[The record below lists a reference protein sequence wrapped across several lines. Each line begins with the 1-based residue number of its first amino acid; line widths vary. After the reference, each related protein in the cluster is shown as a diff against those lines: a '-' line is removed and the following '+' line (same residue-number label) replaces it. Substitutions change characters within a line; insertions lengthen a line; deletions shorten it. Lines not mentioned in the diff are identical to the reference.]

1 MKKTPL
7 YEKHCEL
14 GGKIIDFNGWA
25 LPIQYSGILEEHK
38 HVRETAGVFD
48 VSHMGEIVIK
58 GPDSEKFPKM
68 IK

>member
-25 LPIQYSGILEEHK
+25 LFNI
-38 HVRETAGVFD
+38 RE
-48 VSHMGEIVIK
+48 SLKSINM
-58 GPDSEKFPKM
+58 
-68 IK
+68 

>member
-1 MKKTPL
+1 MKTPL

-38 HVRETAGVFD
+38 HKRNCSVFD

-58 GPDSEKFPKM
+58 DLILKSLSKD
-68 IK
+68 